1 MEQAGDGQTDGGCL
15 RLIVIE
21 ASELD
26 YEVLL
31 AELRRQKVAHQAIR
45 IQDADA
51 FNVALDAH
59 PWDAVIADHHLP
71 CFSGAQA
78 LAILR
83 TRGLALPFLIVS
95 GAFGEEQA
103 VAALQAG
110 ADDYLIKGRLARL
123 GAALRNALA
132 AASVRREREAARQAL
147 AVSEQR
153 LRELADHQQQALEAE
168 RAAIAREVHDD
179 IGGMLTALRFDL
191 DWIERHGNEA
201 VALRARQ
208 GLDTLN
214 QAVTAV
220 QHILHNLR
228 PPALD
233 AGLVAAL
240 EWLVEQNRRR
250 TGIDIRLTAH
260 QDHIDLPEALAI
272 TVYRVAQESL
282 TNVAKH
288 AQARQVRLDLMVRRD
303 TLSLEIA
310 DDGRGIHPD
319 DLDKA
324 DSLGI
329 RGLIER
335 VRRVN
340 GWLEVATGQA
350 HGLVMLTLPL
360 TPQAAARLESEQD
373 L

>member
-1 MEQAGDGQTDGGCL
+1 MEQTGGGQTGGAWL
-15 RLIVIE
+15 RLIVVE
-21 ASELD
+21 GSELD
-26 YEVLL
+26 YEELL
-31 AELRRQKVAHQAIR
+31 AELRRQQMAPHAVR
-45 IQDADA
+45 IEDAEA
-51 FNVALDAH
+51 LITALDAH

-71 CFSGAQA
+71 HFSGAQA
-78 LAILR
+78 LSIIR
-83 TRGLALPFLIVS
+83 SRGLTLPFIIVS
-95 GAFGEEQA
+95 GAFGEDLA

-110 ADDYLIKGRLARL
+110 ADDYLIKGRLGRL
-123 GAALRNALA
+123 GTALRNARA
-132 AASVRREREAARQAL
+132 AASIRNEREAARLAL
-147 AVSEQR
+147 AESEQR
-153 LRELADHQQQALEAE
+153 LRELTDHLQQAVEAE

-179 IGGMLTALRFDL
+179 VGGMLTALRFDL

-208 GLDTLN
+208 GLETVN

-240 EWLVEQNRRR
+240 EWLVEQFRRR
-250 TGIDIRLTAH
+250 TGIDARLSTN
-260 QDHIDLPEALAI
+260 QDHIELPEALAI
-272 TVYRVAQESL
+272 TAYRVTQESL

-288 AQARQVRLDLMVRRD
+288 ARARQVRLDLMVRRD

-310 DDGRGIHPD
+310 DDGCGIRAE

-324 DSLGI
+324 DSLGV

-360 TPQAAARLESEQD
+360 TPEAAARLEGEQD